1 MEIPLK
7 LWFRAEEI
15 NEPHCGFS
23 GSFLKGRGLFPGK

>member
-1 MEIPLK
+1 M

-23 GSFLKGRGLFPGK
+23 GSCSKGRGIFPGK